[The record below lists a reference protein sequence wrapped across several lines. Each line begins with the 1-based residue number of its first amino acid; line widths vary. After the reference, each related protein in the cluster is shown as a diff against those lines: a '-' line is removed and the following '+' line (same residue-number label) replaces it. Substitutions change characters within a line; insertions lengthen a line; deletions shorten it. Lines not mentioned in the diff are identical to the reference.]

1 MNNNNQYK
9 SKTTDDIGEKRPI
22 LATAMKIAKFKEKFG
37 ASRTITVRSA
47 VSEDKQNHY
56 KRFNKSV

>member
-1 MNNNNQYK
+1 MNNNNQYE
-9 SKTTDDIGEKRPI
+9 SKTTDDIGENRPI
-22 LATAMKIAKFKEKFG
+22 LAKAKKIAKFKEKFG
-37 ASRTITVRSA
+37 ASRMMTVRNA

>member
-1 MNNNNQYK
+1 MNNNNQYE
-9 SKTTDDIGEKRPI
+9 SKTTDDIGEEGPL
-22 LATAMKIAKFKEKFG
+22 LATAMKIAKFKKKFG
-37 ASRTITVRSA
+37 ASMKITVRNA